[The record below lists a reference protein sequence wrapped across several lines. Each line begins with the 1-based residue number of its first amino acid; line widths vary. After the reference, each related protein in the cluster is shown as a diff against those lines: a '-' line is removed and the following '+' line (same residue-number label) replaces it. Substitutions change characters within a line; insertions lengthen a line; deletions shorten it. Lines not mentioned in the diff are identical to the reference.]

1 MLPPEGT
8 PTLPPEATQVSL
20 KQDEAKT
27 RLLPPPPSSVGSCRE
42 EGEDKEAP
50 AGQDDERIEIGAE
63 DVFMAKR
70 LYAAVPWP
78 GRGSVGVKRKRE
90 ILDRLAVLAAGGW
103 SEERVREYVTGRIPD
118 WTPVRVPADLVASVL
133 RDCPIQVSEAFTP
146 AVQPRDDDELAQ
158 AQEDAQRLEEQ
169 HAQQKI
175 VIADCGV
182 CDELGYVMP
191 AGTGSIEWHGHGPMT
206 LSSQKRK
213 AQARVAQILEERETG
228 ETPWE
233 TGP

>member
-1 MLPPEGT
+1 
-8 PTLPPEATQVSL
+8 
-20 KQDEAKT
+20 
-27 RLLPPPPSSVGSCRE
+27 
-42 EGEDKEAP
+42 
-50 AGQDDERIEIGAE
+50 
-63 DVFMAKR
+63 
-70 LYAAVPWP
+70 
-78 GRGSVGVKRKRE
+78 
-90 ILDRLAVLAAGGW
+90 
-103 SEERVREYVTGRIPD
+103 
-118 WTPVRVPADLVASVL
+118 VASVL
-133 RDCPIQVSEAFTP
+133 RDCPVQVSEAFTP